1 MPWDIEDE
9 GIRFSGPLVDLM
21 GLIMTAYEEE
31 TAKGEL
37 AVSQGVYVTAA
48 AVVLREILLEA
59 PPEPGSAELVARVT
73 DYLHED
79 EDGVISIDT
88 FALLDDM
95 ADHIEPAALKVWLDD
110 PSARAAIADV
120 TANAIAE

>member
-95 ADHIEPAALKVWLDD
+95 ADHIEPAALRLWLDD
-110 PSARAAIADV
+110 PAARAAIADV

>member
-21 GLIMTAYEEE
+21 GLIMTVYEEE
-31 TAKGEL
+31 TAKGEFV
-37 AVSQGVYVTAA
+37 VSQGVYVTAA

-59 PPEPGSAELVARVT
+59 PAEPGSAELVARVT

-95 ADHIEPAALKVWLDD
+95 ADHIEPAALQLWLDD